1 MWSEN
6 GNNKKKWGSEDRR
19 ELKKKEKK
27 KKDKIKK
34 VGSEGKEGKKWGI
47 KDDLKAT
54 IWNTGNKGWGVRE
67 MRNIEEKANSV
78 KTLKEDKYYTS
89 TLNQQLTVF

>member
-6 GNNKKKWGSEDRR
+6 VNNKKSEEVKTEGSR
-19 ELKKKEKK
+19 KK
-27 KKDKIKK
+27 KIKK

-54 IWNTGNKGWGVRE
+54 IWNTGNKGWGVSE

-78 KTLKEDKYYTS
+78 NWDTEGR
-89 TLNQQLTVF
+89 